1 MVGRLVHLHVRCGAE
16 TPDGGGDCERVFE
29 ETMISDFYPL
39 LYPVY
44 STTCPLGT
52 V

>member
-1 MVGRLVHLHVRCGAE
+1 MVGRLVHLMWGG
-16 TPDGGGDCERVFE
+16 DGGGDCERVFE